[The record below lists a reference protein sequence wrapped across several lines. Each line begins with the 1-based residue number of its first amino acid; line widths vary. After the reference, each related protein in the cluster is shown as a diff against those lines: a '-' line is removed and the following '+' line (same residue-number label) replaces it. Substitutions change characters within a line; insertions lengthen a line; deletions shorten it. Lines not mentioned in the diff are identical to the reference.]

1 MWRSLRRRVAL
12 AFLLSYEWV
21 LGRFGRTPDYGVL
34 CLELAGELAEDGRDG
49 RFPLWLRRPPKD
61 YLALVATLRWARE
74 DERLSAVMIR
84 CGHIGASWARI
95 QGLRRSLL
103 ALRAAGKK
111 VWVHLESAGLAE
123 YYLATAADR
132 ISVTPAG
139 SLEIVGISSEST
151 FLLDAL
157 ESLGVRADIVHVG
170 AYKAA
175 GEMFTRREMSAAHRE
190 MMESLIGD
198 LYGQVVEDV
207 AVARDLD
214 VGAVRRMFDG
224 GPFLAREALEHGL
237 IDAVEYG
244 DETDSALETEL
255 DGAARDGAARDGA
268 ARIEEGDYTKRR
280 SRALRRQLLRA
291 APHRVAVVHVN
302 GTINME
308 EGATAPLSRGR
319 GASSAGLKKCLAEIR
334 EREEIEAVVVRVAS
348 PGGSGLASD
357 LIWRELTRTAQ
368 NKPLFVS
375 FGDVAAS
382 GGYYVAVAGRKVFAE
397 PGTITGSIGV
407 IAGKANLKG
416 LYDKLGVRKEMVS
429 RGRHAALYSDYV
441 PLGESERERIQ
452 TEARK
457 FYDDFVAKVA
467 AGRKMTTEE
476 TEAVAQGRVWTGR
489 QACDR
494 GLVDELGGFEEALD
508 EAKRSIGLDPAAPVT
523 VDRYPK
529 PKSLWHAALGGRH
542 GARAAMRDG
551 GIVESVAQV
560 PEWARMLAR
569 DRVWALLP
577 FDFRIR

>member
-1 MWRSLRRRVAL
+1 V
-12 AFLLSYEWV
+12 
-21 LGRFGRTPDYGVL
+21 PDYGVL
-34 CLELAGELAEDGRDG
+34 FLELAGDLAEDGRDG
-49 RFPLWLRRPPKD
+49 RFPPWLRRPSTD
-61 YLALVATLRWARE
+61 YLSLVGTLRWARE
-74 DERLSAVMIR
+74 DERLGAVMIR
-84 CGHIGASWARI
+84 CGHLGASWARI

-111 VWVHLESAGLAE
+111 VWVHLESAGLPE

-132 ISVTPAG
+132 ISVTSAG
-139 SLEIVGISSEST
+139 SLEIVGLSSESM

-157 ESLGVRADIVHVG
+157 ETVGVRADIVHVG

-175 GEMFTRREMSAAHRE
+175 GEMFTRREMSVAHRE
-190 MMESLIGD
+190 MMESLIDD

-207 AVARDLD
+207 AAARDLD
-214 VGAVRRMFDG
+214 VAALRTIFDG
-224 GPFLAREALEHGL
+224 GPFLAGEALDRGL

-244 DETDSALETEL
+244 DETESALEETL
-255 DGAARDGAARDGA
+255 DGA
-268 ARIEEGDYTKRR
+268 ARIEAGHYAKRR
-280 SRALRRQLLRA
+280 SRAMRRRLLRS
-291 APHRVAVVHVN
+291 APHRVAIVHIN

-308 EGATAPLSRGR
+308 EGAPAPLSRGR
-319 GASSAGLKKCLAEIR
+319 GASSAGLKKCLEQVR
-334 EREEIEAVVVRVAS
+334 ERKDIEAVVVRVAS

-368 NKPLFVS
+368 DKPLFVS

-382 GGYYVAVAGRKVFAE
+382 GGYYVAMAGRKVFAE

-416 LYDKLGVRKEMVS
+416 LYEKLGVRKETIS

-452 TEARK
+452 TEAQA

-467 AGRKMTTEE
+467 AGRKMTTREI
-476 TEAVAQGRVWTGR
+476 EAVAQGRVWTGR
-489 QACDR
+489 QAWSR
-494 GLVDELGGFEEALD
+494 GLVDELGGVEEALD
-508 EAKRSIGLDPAAPVT
+508 DAKRSIGLDSGAAVT

-529 PKSLWHAALGGRH
+529 PQSFWRAALGGRR
-542 GARAAMRDG
+542 GGRAAMRG
-551 GIVESVAQV
+551 SGILGSVPQV
-560 PEWARMLAR
+560 PEWARALTR